1 MVVVLV
7 IRNVQNNVSRWSKM
21 IEAFD
26 SSDWRRVCV
35 MWSVCSRMSGKK
47 NSYSQNEV
55 IEVWA
60 AADIKKRI

>member
-21 IEAFD
+21 IEAFLIPQIGD
-26 SSDWRRVCV
+26 GCVSCGLCVAVCPE
-35 MWSVCSRMSGKK
+35 KK

-60 AADIKKRI
+60 AAEY